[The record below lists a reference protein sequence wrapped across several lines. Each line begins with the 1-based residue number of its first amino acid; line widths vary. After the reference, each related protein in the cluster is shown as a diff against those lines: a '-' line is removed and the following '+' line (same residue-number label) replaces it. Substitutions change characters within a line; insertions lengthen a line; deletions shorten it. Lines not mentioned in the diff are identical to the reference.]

1 MISYCS
7 FFDLGVIILY
17 EIDGYL
23 GVLGDLDEI
32 GEFF

>member
-7 FFDLGVIILY
+7 FFDLGVMILW
-17 EIDGYL
+17 EIDGYRE
-23 GVLGDLDEI
+23 VLGDLDEM